1 MFHFGTESKS
11 SSSNSIKFSQRAVL
25 SEMHT
30 HIVRP
35 IRVEEEGEDD
45 IVVLSQDEKNSPP
58 KCAKNLH
65 KSENSEKGLK
75 RRRSEEEEDKE
86 SDFNFSD
93 TSSLLSK
100 SVKAASTNRKI
111 LYNIDTFFQ
120 PMS

>member
-1 MFHFGTESKS
+1 
-11 SSSNSIKFSQRAVL
+11 
-25 SEMHT
+25 MHT
-30 HIVRP
+30 HIERP
-35 IRVEEEGEDD
+35 SKLEEEGEDD

-100 SVKAASTNRKI
+100 SVKAASTNRQI
-111 LYNIDTFFQ
+111 HYIINTLFQ
-120 PMS
+120 PMASKTRR

>member
-11 SSSNSIKFSQRAVL
+11 SSVGIKISQRVVL

-30 HIVRP
+30 HIERP
-35 IRVEEEGEDD
+35 SRSEEEGEDD

-93 TSSLLSK
+93 TSSLVSK
-100 SVKAASTNRKI
+100 SVKAASTNRQI
-111 LYNIDTFFQ
+111 HYIINTLFQ

>member
-1 MFHFGTESKS
+1 
-11 SSSNSIKFSQRAVL
+11 
-25 SEMHT
+25 MHT
-30 HIVRP
+30 HIERP
-35 IRVEEEGEDD
+35 SRVEEEGEDD

-100 SVKAASTNRKI
+100 SVKTASTNRQI
-111 LYNIDTFFQ
+111 HYIINTLFQ
-120 PMS
+120 PMASKTRR